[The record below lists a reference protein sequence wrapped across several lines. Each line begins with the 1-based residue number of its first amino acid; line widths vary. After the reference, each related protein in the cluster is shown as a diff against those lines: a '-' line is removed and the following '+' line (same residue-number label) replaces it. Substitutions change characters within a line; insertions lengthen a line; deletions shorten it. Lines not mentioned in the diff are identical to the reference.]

1 MNPMM
6 EPPPPFELN
15 DEERRSLLW
24 LRLSKHLEEEL
35 SIARIQNDAP
45 GKGKRETAHLRGR
58 IDQLKMLL
66 RLNEPTPRIT

>member
-24 LRLSKHLEEEL
+24 LRLSKHLEAEL
-35 SIARIQNDAP
+35 TAARIQNDAP
-45 GKGKRETAHLRGR
+45 GKGPEDTQFLRGR
-58 IDQLKMLL
+58 ISQLKGLL
-66 RLNEPTPRIT
+66 SLSELRPRIT

>member
-35 SIARIQNDAP
+35 SIARIQNDAKDKSP
-45 GKGKRETAHLRGR
+45 EDTQFLRGR
-58 IDQLKMLL
+58 ISQLKGLL
-66 RLNEPTPRIT
+66 SLSEPRPRIT